1 MRFESIKI
9 SNYRQYK
16 SIFFK
21 FQKATKNDIHVI
33 IASNGVGKTNLLNS
47 INWCLYGDEPHTS
60 GTTNANS
67 RNKLPLCN
75 LESLEDA
82 KRKEEDSCEVSV
94 EIIASENMETFTI
107 QRSATINVHTNIQI
121 GKDIFEIF
129 EKKAS
134 GDTEIHTAE
143 DAANIVNRYL
153 PQKIR
158 EYFYF
163 DGERLLNYFN
173 VDTHSL
179 SHIKDSIYEIA
190 QVNVIDSV
198 EKHLG
203 DFEKQ
208 YAKKIAKMV
217 PEVEKKQKAL
227 EDTDERISNL
237 KKEISKLG
245 DEIEQAEKEIARL
258 NDFINGT
265 ENVVEDNKKYD
276 KNTKDIKHYEEKL
289 TDAKRKLALFV
300 RKYTIL
306 ILLYE
311 KNKKTDDY
319 IISSAENGSM
329 TLDTS
334 LDVIKESLEE
344 HKCRICGSE
353 LNESAEKYLQ
363 SLVDKFKS
371 NATIQKMTEIKNDVH
386 RSLNLDNYREEKQ
399 ELFDT
404 ITEYEERIDNLVAEN
419 DELHKRISTIS
430 SIEEIEIA
438 MNRKVN
444 NERTKESNIE
454 KKGSY
459 KHELEIKEKE
469 REALKQEYDK
479 ALQAN
484 EELCDLRDHVNFVS
498 EAKLI
503 VDTVKNE
510 IVSDVKS
517 HMEHLTMKLFETL
530 IWKKD
535 TYGKIEL
542 DDNFR
547 LKLYHK
553 TSNISCLDS
562 CSASEKELL
571 ALAFTIA
578 LHTVSGYDNLLFIDT
593 PVGRVSDINRENFAK
608 VLLEISNSKQLIL
621 AFTPSEFSEEI
632 ANVFNQAVVSSTNY
646 LRSNENITNFEI
658 GGVKNGR

>member
-9 SNYRQYK
+9 TNYRQYK
-16 SIFFK
+16 NIIFEFPK
-21 FQKATKNDIHVI
+21 VTKNDVHII
-33 IASNGVGKTNLLNS
+33 IASNGVGKTNLLNA

-75 LESLEDA
+75 LEILEEA
-82 KRKEEDSCEVSV
+82 KRNEEDSCEVSV
-94 EIIASENMETFTI
+94 EIITSEGAKTFTI
-107 QRSATINVHTNIQI
+107 SRSAMINASTHIQM
-121 GKDIFEIF
+121 GKDIFEIS
-129 EKKAS
+129 EKKET
-134 GDTEIHTAE
+134 GDTIIHTAE
-143 DAANIVNRYL
+143 SAVNIVNRYL

-173 VDTHSL
+173 VDARSI

-190 QVNVIDSV
+190 QVNVIDDV

-208 YAKKIAKMV
+208 YSKKIAKMA

-227 EDTDERISNL
+227 DDANEKISNL
-237 KKEISKLG
+237 KFEISKLD

-258 NDFINGT
+258 NDLINGT
-265 ENVVEDNKKYD
+265 ETVVADNKKYD
-276 KNTKDIKHYEEKL
+276 KNTEDIKRYEAKL
-289 TDAKRKLALFV
+289 ADAKRKLALFV
-300 RKYTIL
+300 RKYAIL
-306 ILLYE
+306 ILLY
-311 KNKKTDDY
+311 KQNKKTDEY
-319 IISSAENGSM
+319 IIASVENGSM

-353 LNESAEKYLQ
+353 LNESAEEYLQ

-371 NATIQKMTEIKNDVH
+371 NATIQKLTEIKNDVH
-386 RSLNLDNYREEKQ
+386 RSLNLAGYEDEKK
-399 ELFDT
+399 ELFDS
-404 ITEYEERIDNLVAEN
+404 ISEYEERIDDLVAEN
-419 DELHKRISTIS
+419 DELHKRISAVS

-438 MNRKVN
+438 MDRKVD
-444 NERTKESNIE
+444 NERTMKSNLE
-454 KKGSY
+454 KRGSY
-459 KHELEIKEKE
+459 KKELEDKEKNLE
-469 REALKQEYDK
+469 TLKQEYDD

-484 EELCDLRDHVNFVS
+484 EELGDLREHANFVS

-503 VDTVKNE
+503 VNKVKNE
-510 IVSDVKS
+510 IVGDVKS
-517 HMEHLTMKLFETL
+517 RMEQLTMELFETL
-530 IWKKD
+530 IWKKE
-535 TYGKIEL
+535 TYGRIEL

-547 LKLYHK
+547 LKLFHK
-553 TSNISCLDS
+553 VSNISCLDS

-608 VLLEISNSKQLIL
+608 VLLEISDKKQLIL
-621 AFTPSEFSEEI
+621 AFTPSEFSDEI
-632 ANVFNQAVVSSTNY
+632 ANVFNPTVVSSTNY
-646 LRSNENITNFEI
+646 LNSDENMTSLKE
-658 GGVKNGR
+658 V